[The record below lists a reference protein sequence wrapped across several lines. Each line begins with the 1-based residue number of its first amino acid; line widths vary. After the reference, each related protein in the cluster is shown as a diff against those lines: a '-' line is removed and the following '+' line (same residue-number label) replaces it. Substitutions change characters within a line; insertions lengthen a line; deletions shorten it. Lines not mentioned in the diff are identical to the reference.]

1 MEERR
6 KFKRFPVHEDILA
19 VFRPSPSRLSQIENI
34 SIGGMMVRY
43 IEVEKSDH
51 EFSDLTLLR
60 SGRNSAIE
68 DLPFS
73 IILDE
78 EFDRPLPFT
87 TLPLRRSHIKF
98 GTMTG
103 EQQKELEEF
112 INLYS
117 R

>member
-1 MEERR
+1 MDERR
-6 KFKRFPVHEDILA
+6 KFKRFPVHEGTLA
-19 VFRPSPSRLSQIENI
+19 VFRPSPSRLCQIENI
-34 SIGGMMVRY
+34 SMGGMMVRY

-51 EFSDLTLLR
+51 DFSDLTLLK
-60 SGRNSAIE
+60 SGENSVIG

-78 EFDRPLPFT
+78 EIDRPLPFT

-98 GTMTG
+98 GTMTE

-112 INLYS
+112 INSYS